1 MVGEAIQKRFGKS
14 IIELGGNNASIVMED
29 ANLEIAIK
37 GSCFGAMG
45 TAGQRCTS
53 LRRLLIQEGV
63 YDKVVESLVKAY
75 KYVPIGS
82 PLDSTTLMGPLHN
95 DLGMNIFK
103 TAI

>member
-1 MVGEAIQKRFGKS
+1 MVGEAVQKRFGKS
-14 IIELGGNNASIVMED
+14 ILELGGNNASIVMED

-75 KYVPIGS
+75 K
-82 PLDSTTLMGPLHN
+82 
-95 DLGMNIFK
+95 
-103 TAI
+103 